1 MSLLGPYV
9 LAALLV
15 GIGLYGVLARRNA
28 VLVLIG
34 VELVLGGAL
43 VLMVSTAASGTDQWS
58 GGTVLSLFVI
68 TIAAAEV
75 ALALAVI
82 LAAFRIRR
90 RIDLE
95 EDEPVPGEA
104 GGASAVALHPGEPA
118 PGEAAVREGLGR

>member
-28 VLVLIG
+28 VLVLVG

-43 VLMVSTAASGTDQWS
+43 VLLVSTAAAGADQWS
-58 GGTVLSLFVI
+58 GGTVLALFVI

-82 LAAFRIRR
+82 LAAFRFRG
-90 RIDLE
+90 RIDVE
-95 EDEPVPGEA
+95 EGEPVPG
-104 GGASAVALHPGEPA
+104 V
-118 PGEAAVREGLGR
+118 AAVREGLDR

>member
-1 MSLLGPYV
+1 MSLIGPYV

-15 GIGLYGVLARRNA
+15 GIGLYGVLSRRNA

-43 VLMVSTAASGTDQWS
+43 VLLVSTAAAGADQWS

-82 LAAFRIRR
+82 LAAFRIRG

-95 EDEPVPGEA
+95 EDEPVPGGA
-104 GGASAVALHPGEPA
+104 GGAPANELLPDESAQAMGPD
-118 PGEAAVREGLGR
+118 R

>member
-43 VLMVSTAASGTDQWS
+43 VLLVSTAAAGADQWS

-82 LAAFRIRR
+82 LAAFRIRG
-90 RIDLE
+90 RIDLD
-95 EDEPVPGEA
+95 EDEPVPG
-104 GGASAVALHPGEPA
+104 GSDGAPTDAVLPD
-118 PGEAAVREGLGR
+118 EAAPLEGLDR

>member
-1 MSLLGPYV
+1 MSLAGPYV

-15 GIGLYGVLARRNA
+15 GIGLYGALARRNA
-28 VLVLIG
+28 VLMLIG

-43 VLMVSTAASGTDQWS
+43 VLLVSTAAAAGDQWS

-82 LAAFRIRR
+82 LAVFRSSG

-95 EDEPVPGEA
+95 VGE
-104 GGASAVALHPGEPA
+104 G
-118 PGEAAVREGLGR
+118 

>member
-1 MSLLGPYV
+1 VSLVGPYV

-15 GIGLYGVLARRNA
+15 GIGLYGALSRRNA
-28 VLVLIG
+28 VLMLVG

-43 VLMVSTAASGTDQWS
+43 VLLVSTAAAAGDQWS

-82 LAAFRIRR
+82 LATFRIRG
-90 RIDLE
+90 RIDL
-95 EDEPVPGEA
+95 DEAETQSSPVPHTA
-104 GGASAVALHPGEPA
+104 GADE
-118 PGEAAVREGLGR
+118 R

>member
-1 MSLLGPYV
+1 MSLAGPYV

-15 GIGLYGVLARRNA
+15 GIGLFGALARRNA
-28 VLVLIG
+28 VLMLIG

-43 VLMVSTAASGTDQWS
+43 VLLVSTAAAAGDQWS

-82 LAAFRIRR
+82 LAAFRSGGG
-90 RIDLE
+90 IDLE
-95 EDEPVPGEA
+95 VGE
-104 GGASAVALHPGEPA
+104 E
-118 PGEAAVREGLGR
+118 

>member
-1 MSLLGPYV
+1 MTLAGPSV

-15 GIGLYGVLARRNA
+15 GIGLYGALSRRNA
-28 VLVLIG
+28 VLMLVG

-43 VLMVSTAASGTDQWS
+43 VLLVSTAAAGGDQWS

-82 LAAFRIRR
+82 LAAFRMRG
-90 RIDLE
+90 RIDLVE
-95 EDEPVPGEA
+95 
-104 GGASAVALHPGEPA
+104 GEPTSETRLA
-118 PGEAAVREGLGR
+118 ATPVTDAAGEGER